1 MKLVALALLLCAC
14 EARPDAPPPS
24 PSPSSP
30 EAFDRY
36 RRPDLLVAALGLR
49 PGGRVVD
56 VGAGRGYLTRRLA
69 EAVGPTGRVVA
80 TDIDA
85 EARAVLRGQEPGPGL
100 APVETRVVPPDDPG
114 LGDEKYDVI
123 LLSEVD
129 QYLPD
134 RRAYLV
140 KLRRHLAPGG
150 RIAVCNRRAYRAP
163 LLAAAAAAGLA
174 VLADDEQLPAHH
186 LVFLGETR

>member
-1 MKLVALALLLCAC
+1 MRLIALALLLCAC
-14 EARPDAPPPS
+14 EARTDATS
-24 PSPSSP
+24 PSPSSSSSD
-30 EAFDRY
+30 AFDRY

-69 EAVGPTGRVVA
+69 EAVGPTGQVVA

-85 EARAVLRGQEPGPGL
+85 DALAILRAEVRGPGL

-114 LGDEKYDVI
+114 LGGEVFDVI

-140 KLRRHLAPGG
+140 KLRGHLAPGG
-150 RIAVCNRRAYRAP
+150 RLAVCNRRVFRAP

-174 VLADDEQLPAHH
+174 VLADDERLPAHH
-186 LVFLGETR
+186 LVFLGDAR